1 MKKLS
6 GVALATLMT
15 VAASP
20 VFAGFSL
27 SDVANVAA
35 QVQGANGNGATTDK
49 SAQAVQMLTKVNEL
63 GVKPEQAAGGIGA
76 MLSLAKNQL
85 TSSDYSQLAEQV
97 PGVNKLAGAGA
108 LGQLSQLG
116 GLLGKSSGVSETA
129 TSAVSN
135 VANTDQLNAAFSAL
149 GMQDGMVAK
158 FAPVLLDY
166 FKGQNVSTS
175 LLSKLGSAWGV

>member
-1 MKKLS
+1 MKKLR

-15 VAASP
+15 VSASP

-85 TSSDYSQLAEQV
+85 TSTDYSELAEQV

-135 VANTDQLNAAFSAL
+135 VSNTDQLNSAFTAL

-158 FAPVLLDY
+158 FAPVLLEY

>member
-1 MKKLS
+1 
-6 GVALATLMT
+6 
-15 VAASP
+15 
-20 VFAGFSL
+20 
-27 SDVANVAA
+27 
-35 QVQGANGNGATTDK
+35 
-49 SAQAVQMLTKVNEL
+49 MLFRS
-63 GVKPEQAAGGIGA
+63 

-85 TSSDYSQLAEQV
+85 TSSDYSELTKQV

-135 VANTDQLNAAFSAL
+135 VANTDQLNSAFSAL

-158 FAPVLLDY
+158 FAPVT
-166 FKGQNVSTS
+166 NRPAP
-175 LLSKLGSAWGV
+175 GSRQAAKPAPIRPHWSSRRCAQPAYPSQTGASARSPASP